1 MFPRGWPGLGLLVLR
16 SSIAI
21 ALLGDGYS
29 QHPTLSG
36 WIRGAVTLLCL
47 TLSAGYLTPFA
58 ATMALLLHAFI
69 WARFG
74 IGSPFYG
81 TVICLNS
88 ISLAVLGP
96 GGYAVDATLF
106 GRRLLI

>member
-1 MFPRGWPGLGLLVLR
+1 MFPRGWPGIGLLMLR
-16 SSIAI
+16 LSITI

-36 WIRGAVTLLCL
+36 WIRATVTLLCL
-47 TLSAGYLTPFA
+47 TLSAGYLTPLA
-58 ATMALLLHAFI
+58 ATMALLSHAFI

-74 IGSPFYG
+74 VGSTFYG
-81 TVICLNS
+81 AVICLNS

-96 GGYAVDATLF
+96 GGYSVDATLF

>member
-16 SSIAI
+16 SSVTI
-21 ALLGDGYS
+21 ALLGDAYS
-29 QHPTLSG
+29 QHSTLPG
-36 WIRGAVTLLCL
+36 WIRATVTLLCL

-58 ATMALLLHAFI
+58 AAMALSLHAFI

-74 IGSPFYG
+74 IGNTFYG
-81 TVICLNS
+81 TVVCLNS

-96 GGYAVDATLF
+96 GGYSVDATLF